1 MAEQRARMIYGG
13 IRYFTED
20 LYTIGRKEATLA
32 GGKLYSF
39 NLNRNSNC
47 LELTI
52 EVKGQKVQRD
62 IPFDTF
68 RFYNLG
74 KPVDSKSPRNSC
86 NKFLSVSPTENYTRE
101 EIMRIGNEVASLWG
115 GYCVDCKDDRRKKQ
129 VVFNC
134 IEHGERFV
142 TTVGYHE
149 LKEYKL

>member
-20 LYTIGRKEATLA
+20 LYTIARKEATLCN
-32 GGKLYSF
+32 GKPFSF
-39 NLNRNSNC
+39 NLNRKRKC
-47 LELTI
+47 LEISIKTKDGIL
-52 EVKGQKVQRD
+52 ERD

-68 RFYNLG
+68 RFYNIG
-74 KPVDSKSPRNSC
+74 KPVDSKTPRNSC

-115 GYCVDCKDDRRKKQ
+115 GRCLSCDNDKKNKR
-129 VVFNC
+129 VVFSC
-134 IEHGERFV
+134 IEHGEHFT
-142 TTVGYHE
+142 TTVDYDE